1 MLIASKIKKNI
12 KKKIPAVVHVDETAR
27 IQTVSENTNSKFYKL
42 LKSFFELTGCPV
54 LLNTSV
60 NINGQP
66 VVNSYQLAIETF
78 YRTKID
84 ILILDDFILLK

>member
-54 LLNTSV
+54 LLNTSF
-60 NINGQP
+60 NIKGQP
-66 VVNSYQLAIETF
+66 VVNSYQQAIETF